1 MVRHFTI
8 GENIAMKVAIVGGGG
23 GVGASVAFNLLQRD
37 EPYECVLVDR
47 RQEMALSHALDLE
60 QVMAAGAS
68 GSVRTGGTEELEH
81 ADVVVMCAA
90 APLTVNTSRDV
101 YLEANA
107 EIVRSLAEPLG
118 AGDAVIVMVTNPV
131 DPLCTLAAI
140 WMGVERRRIV
150 GYTLNDS
157 LRLRTAI
164 ARVTGIPAREIDAW
178 VIGEHGDGGVP
189 LLDAVTSRGAPV
201 ALDPRA
207 REDVWEFVRGWY
219 ARHVALDSGR
229 SSTWTTGVG
238 VARMVAALARPG
250 DERWPASVLLDGE
263 YGVTGVSL
271 TVPVT
276 LGRRGVERVHEVALS
291 VAEREAF
298 LRAAELV
305 GQTAASVSA

>member
-1 MVRHFTI
+1 
-8 GENIAMKVAIVGGGG
+8 MKVVIVGGGG

-37 EPYECVLVDR
+37 EPYDCVLVDR
-47 RQEMALSHALDLE
+47 REEMALSHALDLE
-60 QVMAAGAS
+60 QVVAAGAS
-68 GSVRTGGTEELEH
+68 GSVRTGGLEEVEH

-107 EIVRSLAEPLG
+107 EILGSLAEPLG

-131 DPLCTLAAI
+131 DPLCTLAAR
-140 WMGVERRRIV
+140 WSGVAPRRIV

-164 ARVTGIPAREIDAW
+164 ARVTGIPAVEIDAW
-178 VIGEHGDGGVP
+178 VVGEHGDGGVP
-189 LLDAVTSRGAPV
+189 LLDSVTSGGAAV

-207 REDVWEFVRGWY
+207 RQEVWEFVRGWY
-219 ARHVALDSGR
+219 GRHVALDSGR

-238 VARMVAALARPG
+238 VARMVAALAHPA

-263 YGVTGVSL
+263 YGVMGVAL

-276 LGRRGVERVHEVALS
+276 LGRDGVQRVHELDLS
-291 VAEREAF
+291 VAERRSF

-305 GQTAASVSA
+305 REAAASVSP